1 MSIAGPWPVALRL
14 AWREVRHTPGLSWP
28 VALLVG
34 MPVFTMTVAMVLWT
48 AQSSS
53 GRDATLDYAETGAS
67 LALQRMVPVV
77 ALTLVLLPLLA
88 VFAVRAGRSD
98 RTLAL
103 VAAIG
108 ADAGQVRRMV
118 LAGAVVLGALASAVA
133 AVAGVVGGLALA
145 RGLDLEGWSGA
156 AGGITIWW
164 QAAVIALAGTVVAV
178 AAAWVPAR
186 RSGQSDTAAVLAGRT
201 ARTDRASRPVVGPA
215 LVVLGLVIAVVA
227 SMTRTHSVTLV
238 GVVALLGG
246 VVMTSGAILTA
257 MARNAHRLGPTGRL
271 ATRDAARHRG
281 RTAPLLG
288 GVVVATAVI
297 AAGVTF
303 IASLQER
310 SEDQYAAAVA
320 DGVVTVSVD
329 PAAAGSATSSIPDL
343 LRSTLPVVDVHDV
356 FAATFD
362 PAVLD
367 ENETAAADAGTL
379 AIFVDA
385 EEDAAWSCAM
395 DPASACPSDA
405 SSLNSRIPFP
415 GAAGASSILVD
426 DGTLIAATG
435 LPGADR
441 AAAALREG
449 KAVVSSASAVWADG
463 SARLTVRLTGVE
475 GMREIGSLVAPATH
489 VSLQDGG
496 QYYVILPPSALGP
509 LGLEQ
514 AHVGYLATTDVLAT
528 SAQEQ
533 AAVRAVQALAPGSV
547 LTVERGPETNAAL
560 RFALLASALVVALST
575 AAAVVALAAV
585 ESRGDLAVL
594 AAVGAP
600 PSFRRRLAATQAATL
615 GLVGAVLGTAVGVA
629 FAWVLVLNRR
639 FEGSADLLGQVAG
652 EVEGWALHV
661 PWVDVLVILL
671 VVPACAALVAYLCT
685 RPIVLTIRPR
695 P

>member
-1 MSIAGPWPVALRL
+1 MSLAGPWPVALRL
-14 AWREVRHTPGLSWP
+14 AWREVRQTPGLSWP

-34 MPVFTMTVAMVLWT
+34 LPVFTTTVAMVLWT

-77 ALTLVLLPLLA
+77 ALALVLLPLFA
-88 VFAVRAGRSD
+88 VFAVRAGRSE

-103 VAAIG
+103 LAVVG
-108 ADAGQVRRMV
+108 ADAGQLRRMV
-118 LAGAVVLGALASAVA
+118 LAGAVVQGALASGVA

-156 AGGITIWW
+156 AGGMTIWW
-164 QAAVIALAGTVVAV
+164 QAAVIALAGMVGTV

-186 RSGQSDTAAVLAGRT
+186 RSGQSDTTAVLAGRKV
-201 ARTDRASRPVVGPA
+201 RPERAGRPVVGPA
-215 LVVLGLVIAVVA
+215 LVILGLVIAVVA

-238 GVVALLGG
+238 GVVVLLGG
-246 VVMTSGAILTA
+246 LVMTSGAILTA

-271 ATRDAARHRG
+271 ATRDAAWHRG
-281 RTAPLLG
+281 RTAPLIG

-310 SEDQYAAAVA
+310 SEAQYAAAVA
-320 DGVVTVSVD
+320 DGVVTVSV
-329 PAAAGSATSSIPDL
+329 AAAAEGSATSIPDL

-362 PAVLD
+362 RTVLD
-367 ENETAAADAGTL
+367 ENEAAAADAGTL
-379 AIFVDA
+379 SIFIGA
-385 EEDAAWSCAM
+385 EEDAAWTCAM
-395 DPASACPSDA
+395 SPASACPSDTSA
-405 SSLNSRIPFP
+405 LNSRIPFA
-415 GAAGASSILVD
+415 GAAGASGILVD

-449 KAVVSSASAVWADG
+449 TAVVSHPAAVWADG
-463 SARLTVRLTGVE
+463 SARLAVRLTGVE

-489 VSLQDGG
+489 IALQDGG

-514 AHVGYLATTDVLAT
+514 AQVGYLATTDALAT
-528 SAQEQ
+528 PAQER
-533 AAVRAVQALAPGSV
+533 AAARAVQAVAPDSV
-547 LTVERGPETNAAL
+547 LAVERGPETNAAL
-560 RFALLASALVVALST
+560 RFALLACALVVALST

-615 GLVGAVLGTAVGVA
+615 GVVGAVLGTAVGVA

-639 FEGSADLLGQVAG
+639 FEGSVDLLGQVAG
-652 EVEGWALHV
+652 EVEGWSLHV
-661 PWVDVLVILL
+661 PWVDVLVIVV
-671 VVPACAALVAYLCT
+671 VVPACAALIACLCT